1 MSLYLKY
8 RPHDFDNLVGQD
20 FINATLKKAIAD
32 NKTVGAY
39 LLCGPRWTGKTST
52 ARILAKTINCT
63 DQKNGNPCLKCNVCK
78 GFLEERL
85 IDIIEIDAASHTGVD
100 NIREIIEKA
109 QFRPSSL
116 KYKVYIIDEVH
127 MLSTGAFNALLKIL
141 EEPPEYVKFILATTE
156 THKVPETIISRCQKY
171 DFKRIAVTDIKS
183 RLEHIAKSE
192 KVKIDTESL
201 EYIANNSGGWQR
213 NAISL
218 FEQLITDSKI
228 EYKTLIEKLWIVQ
241 ADILQSFAD
250 KLEASDNSIVDDFES
265 LVSDWKNIKLFFK
278 ELIFFIKNII
288 LKEVKAGKNYTRK
301 LQILEILNETYSKTK
316 MTLDE
321 NTTLLIWVLKI
332 VGNIQSP
339 AEPTPSVLRTAPSTR
354 ETQKIAPPHWGREN
368 QWQKLKGVK
377 KSESIS
383 NQDVWD
389 IFGDVT
395 LDTPLESEKPH
406 SEDFDINI
414 FIDLLKKNWAKGS
427 LTMGIRAWSVGLQWD
442 KVVITFKTQF
452 AKKAADTPENL
463 LLLNKSIADIWIE
476 NTSIKF
482 A

>member
-32 NKTVGAY
+32 DKTVWAY
-39 LLCGPRWTGKTST
+39 LLCGPRGTGKTST
-52 ARILAKTINCT
+52 ARILAKTINCP
-63 DQKNGNPCLKCNVCK
+63 DQKSWNPCLKCSVCK
-78 GFLEERL
+78 DFLEEKL

-141 EEPPEYVKFILATTE
+141 EEPPEYVKFVLATTE

-171 DFKRIAVTDIKS
+171 DFKRIWVEDIKK
-183 RLEHIAKSE
+183 RLQFIADSE
-192 KVKIDTESL
+192 KVKIDNESL
-201 EYIANNSGGWQR
+201 DYIANNSGWGLR

-228 EYKTLIEKLWIVQ
+228 EYSILIDKLGIVQ
-241 ADILQSFAD
+241 ADILQNFAD
-250 KLEASDNSIVDDFES
+250 KLESSDSTIVDDFEW
-265 LVSDWKNIKLFFK
+265 LVSDGKNIKLFFK
-278 ELIFFIKNII
+278 ELIFFIKNSI
-288 LKEVKAGKNYTRK
+288 LAEVRAGNNYARK

-321 NTTLLIWVLKI
+321 NTTLLIGVLKI
-332 VGNIQSP
+332 VWNIESQPEMNPQPKQVIQSP
-339 AEPTPSVLRTAPSTR
+339 IENNNQVKEVSPKQSSVA
-354 ETQKIAPPHWGREN
+354 Q
-368 QWQKLKGVK
+368 
-377 KSESIS
+377 SIS
-383 NQDVWD
+383 NDDVWD
-389 IFGDVT
+389 IFWDVT
-395 LDTPLESEKPH
+395 LDPSNKPEAPH
-406 SEDFDINI
+406 SEDFDMNI
-414 FIDLLKKNWAKGS
+414 FIDLLKKNWAKWS
-427 LTMGIRAWSVGLQWD
+427 LTMGIRAWSVWLQWD
-442 KVVITFKTQF
+442 KVIITFKTGF
-452 AKKAADTPENL
+452 AKNAADTPENI
-463 LLLNKSIADIWIE
+463 LLLNKSIADMWIE
-476 NTSIKF
+476 NTTVKF